1 MKNFREIVEAA
12 KAPKAPNA
20 IVVSKVEYD
29 KKDLERAN
37 TTSDTKK
44 AKLMADKITDAEK
57 LVKRTKAM
65 MAVHGADSA
74 IAQVFYDAMKIIGFS
89 DEKISALHHTVIPH
103 VSIAVADLPNPVP
116 RSGAEPQRRM
126 SGRDSRSAIMNA
138 SSVYKG
144 KLSQVIKEASKYGK
158 TVILLGESFGD
169 SFEPGKKGMPV
180 AIIGSASGMSVDENG
195 LDYYDVPKSGFFP
208 FKIDTGSGY
217 RDPRTEIKLT
227 DYVLCENGQALTK
240 YVDKSYKY
248 YVFK

>member
-1 MKNFREIVEAA
+1 MKNTFREIVEAA
-12 KAPKAPNA
+12 KAPNA

-37 TTSDTKK
+37 STPDAKK

-65 MAVHGADSA
+65 IAVHGADSE
-74 IAQVFYDAMKIIGFS
+74 IAKVFYDAMKTIGFS
-89 DEKISALHHTVIPH
+89 DEKIGALHNTIIPH
-103 VSIAVADLPNPVP
+103 VSIAVAELPNPVP

-126 SGRDSRSAIMNA
+126 TGRDSRSAIMNA
-138 SSVYKG
+138 ASVYKG
-144 KLSQVIKEASKYGK
+144 KLSSVIKEASKYGK

-169 SFEPGKKGMPV
+169 SEKGTPV
-180 AIIGSASGMSVDENG
+180 AIIGSASGMSIDENG
-195 LDYYDVPKSGFFP
+195 LDYYDVPKSGLLP
-208 FKIDTGSGY
+208 FKIDTGMGY

-227 DYVLCENGQALTK
+227 SYVLCENGNALTK